1 MHYTFS
7 NLIKKFNINRDLALL
22 LIIGGLYSFGIFLSN
37 TFVNVYLWKHSG
49 DYITIAVYNLGI
61 FIFQSVTFVLA
72 GKMAKKMD
80 RIIVLRLGVT
90 FLSIFFL
97 SVLLVGHHIATYNF
111 ILGSVLG
118 IGYGFYW
125 LAYNVMTFEI
135 TEPETRDFFNGVFGI
150 LESLGGMIAP
160 LLAGM
165 IISYM
170 TPAHKGYMTIFAL
183 SFGLFILAVICTFFL
198 QRRQAEGNFY
208 LKKVFMERREN
219 NNWRLTLNAHIFQGL
234 REGMFLFV
242 ITIWV
247 FLITEDELY
256 IGIFNLLLSGLSLV
270 FYFVATRLIKAPMRK
285 QAILFASILLYGSVF
300 IIVFD
305 TSYLKLIMYA
315 LVVGAAMPIINV
327 PYVSM
332 TYDVIGQAKE
342 AKSWRIEYI
351 VVREIFVNIGRIA
364 SIIFFVI
371 SLSIFPSEQAI
382 PILLM
387 IFGAGYLFVFY
398 FMKHASQFKQ

>member
-61 FIFQSVTFVLA
+61 FIFQSATFVLA

-80 RIIVLRLGVT
+80 RIIVLRLGVI
-90 FLSIFFL
+90 FLSLFFL

-135 TEPETRDFFNGVFGI
+135 TEPDTRDFFNGVFGI

-208 LKKVFMERREN
+208 LKKVIMERRKN
-219 NNWRLTLNAHIFQGL
+219 RNWRLTLNAHVFQGL

-270 FYFVATRLIKAPMRK
+270 FYFVATRLIKSPMRK

-351 VVREIFVNIGRIA
+351 VAREMFVNIGRIA

-398 FMKHASQFKQ
+398 FMKHATQFKQ